1 LRAAPETL
9 REFYSDA
16 AGSFLLRG
24 FGFLV
29 RAAAFLRFKYAF
41 RRLRFDRARCCWP
54 TIFYMCEG
62 LLAQARSASLR
73 KSRIAFCGRHE
84 LNNSAVFSLPETF
97 APTQKTLIGG
107 SILLVIVAIF
117 FGALNLN
124 KAKTLRLSATEA
136 FVARDN
142 AERARAAHE
151 KELKA
156 REAAI
161 SAEQA
166 KLSEREGK
174 TGPAED
180 QLAQILKEKAQLE
193 NNLQDKDAE
202 IIALQKQLEE
212 KQPGSTNPGAA
223 TNTELQAQLDD
234 ARQQLD
240 AAEREKSL
248 LSEKVQAVT
257 ERSAQLEDEK
267 KRRAVVHRK
276 IGVQGKVL
284 AVNQAYNFVV
294 LNLGGRNGVE
304 PNSEMLIVREGT
316 YIGKIRIS
324 SVEPATAIGDIMTS
338 TLARGVQVQ
347 PGDIVIYA
355 DTNS

>member
-1 LRAAPETL
+1 MPFGVCVLIELDVADPRSFICAK
-9 REFYSDA
+9 
-16 AGSFLLRG
+16 AGSRKQVGKF
-24 FGFLV
+24 
-29 RAAAFLRFKYAF
+29 A
-41 RRLRFDRARCCWP
+41 
-54 TIFYMCEG
+54 
-62 LLAQARSASLR
+62 R

-84 LNNSAVFSLPETF
+84 LNSSAVFSLPETF

-107 SILLVIVAIF
+107 SILLLMVAAI

-124 KAKTLRLSATEA
+124 KVKALRSNAAEA
-136 FVARDN
+136 FAARDN
-142 AERARAAHE
+142 AERARAQHDM
-151 KELKA
+151 ELKA

-166 KLSEREGK
+166 KLADREGK
-174 TGPAED
+174 TGAAED
-180 QLAQILKEKAQLE
+180 QVAQILKEKSQLE
-193 NNLQDKDAE
+193 NKLQDKEAE
-202 IIALQKQLEE
+202 IAALHKQLEE
-212 KQPGSTNPGAA
+212 KQPSSANPGAA
-223 TNTELQAQLDD
+223 TSTELQAQLDD
-234 ARQQLD
+234 TRQQLD
-240 AAEREKSL
+240 AAEREKSF

-257 ERSAQLEDEK
+257 ERSAQVEDEK
-267 KRRAVVHRK
+267 KRRAVIHRK

-304 PNSEMLIVREGT
+304 PHSEMLIVRDGT

-324 SVEPATAIGDIMTS
+324 SVEPATAIGDIITS